1 MSSTREYLVFILDQL
16 SALDNISY
24 RPMMGE
30 YVIYYREKVA
40 GGLYDDRFLIKN
52 VQAAKDLM
60 PQAHSEIPYDGAK
73 PMLLVDNVEDREFLK
88 ELFEAM
94 YEELPSPKKRK

>member
-1 MSSTREYLVFILDQL
+1 MASTKDYLEFIMDQL
-16 SALDNISY
+16 PDGASY

-60 PQAHSEIPYDGAK
+60 PQAHSEIPYEGAK
-73 PMLLVDNVEDREFLK
+73 LMLLVDNVEDRGFLRK
-88 ELFEAM
+88 LMEAM
-94 YEELPSPKKRK
+94 YDQLPATKKRKK

>member
-1 MSSTREYLVFILDQL
+1 MASSKDYLEFIMDQL
-16 SALDNISY
+16 PDGASY

-30 YVIYYREKVA
+30 YVIYYGEKVA

-73 PMLLVDNVEDREFLK
+73 PMLLVDNVEDREFLR
-88 ELFEAM
+88 ELMEAM
-94 YEELPSPKKRK
+94 YDQLPATKKRK

>member
-1 MSSTREYLVFILDQL
+1 MASTKDYLEFIMDQL
-16 SALDNISY
+16 PDGASY

-73 PMLLVDNVEDREFLK
+73 PMLLVDNVEDREVLRK
-88 ELFEAM
+88 LMEAM
-94 YEELPSPKKRK
+94 YDQLPATKKRKK